1 MFLLSFISF
10 CYLFVLVVV
19 CCSFFVFFLFSDVI
33 FCSFFV
39 LFLLSVLFFVVFF
52 CSLLF
57 SFVVCCYFL
66 LYFTPLNLWFSIK
79 LNSNHFVQFQ
89 FSPVQFNS
97 MQFNS
102 MQTLMRSHSM
112 CSPVCIY
119 TQPCVCI
126 HAALYVYTHSVVRI
140 YTQPCVYIG
149 FKI

>member
-1 MFLLSFISF
+1 MLSFCSRCCLLLSFCS
-10 CYLFVLVVV
+10 LVLWR
-19 CCSFFVFFLFSDVI
+19 
-33 FCSFFV
+33 
-39 LFLLSVLFFVVFF
+39 
-52 CSLLF
+52 SLLF
-57 SFVVCCYFL
+57 SFLLFCCPLCCFLLVSFVLFCSLSVCCYFL
-66 LYFTPLNLWFSIK
+66 LYFTPSNLWFTIK